1 MSPTDSPGGT
11 KSKRRKGKKSSAD
24 ERRFAQLDR
33 NAEEML
39 GGGKRG
45 EVMPVWVKSS
55 PIVVMDTQVSLQMPP
70 EPAKMEHAASM
81 VDVQVESLLLHEQLW
96 GRDNPRTI
104 KFAERLIK
112 TCNRYGT
119 SVLGLGDTRTALLM
133 FQKASEVLGAM
144 PAQGD
149 YATKLEL
156 RCLTYSNL
164 AWFHFCTKDFV
175 TALKYAQKSHSSAN
189 MSKDQRAMA
198 AAHLNVGCCISML
211 GRHEGA
217 MDHATKALY
226 LLQAEHGGM
235 GSNSAVA
242 VCLHNIGVEQINLF
256 RTGEGTGAGEALESV
271 TDAIE
276 IAKEVLDESHTWL
289 KHFKRTFKV
298 ALKMSPSVD
307 TLRKSGL
314 GPLKRVRS
322 PAPQIM
328 PSNATMNRSQSRT
341 AYTPEG
347 GQLPKIRSLTPDS
360 SGLAP
365 MKGARTADK
374 DLPPPVIAPPVR
386 KAPSKLQP
394 LKVSLPNSLSQ
405 PHAFNG
411 TPIDPDSRPESR
423 ASILGLHKTTSP
435 AELGDELQQLVAQR
449 SKMIT
454 DIGTGSIPRLMTPTA
469 DDALLQATTKSETTV
484 ITTTLDGYKPTEE
497 AEENY
502 GEDDGFEADEA
513 YGDDDF
519 APEEKSVAAAPQE
532 PAQEEYGED
541 EGFEEDED
549 YGDDFDADEEAGA
562 DLEKKKVAA
571 ASNIQRITRGK
582 QGRKK
587 ARDKRLT
594 KIGATAAPATTAAAA
609 EPTQEQMQAELDT
622 AMVEWKAADST
633 DASVEARARVNRAR
647 AALGKSPASSRAPS
661 PAKNNRLSTELVQEQ
676 EDTELSDA
684 DREARAQAALKIQS
698 LTRGKAGRKK
708 AKSKATN
715 KHTGV
720 QRSDLGD
727 GGAYQNEIDRQRAAL
742 RIQSQAR
749 ARRARKQAEFVKNN
763 PDAQTKGYKQFSEY
777 QGDEAHPYNVKLKK
791 GKKGPQGV
799 MTSHESANVYANQSD
814 YSYTHQTAAL
824 RIQSIQRGKIGRR
837 NAKKKKTSRSALGPA
852 VF

>member
-1 MSPTDSPGGT
+1 MSPTDASPPAGT
-11 KSKRRKGKKSSAD
+11 KSKRRKGKKTAD
-24 ERRFAQLDR
+24 ERRFAELDR
-33 NAEEML
+33 KAEEML

-45 EVMPVWVKSS
+45 EIMPVWVKSS

-70 EPAKMEHAASM
+70 EPTKMEHAASM

-133 FQKASEVLGAM
+133 FQKASEVLGSM

-164 AWFHFCTKDFV
+164 AWFHFITKDFT
-175 TALKYAQKSHSSAN
+175 TALRYAQKSHSSAN

-211 GRHEGA
+211 GKHEVA

-242 VCLHNIGVEQINLF
+242 VCLHNIGVQQINMY

-276 IAKEVLDESHTWL
+276 IAKEVLDDSHTWL

-322 PAPQIM
+322 PATQIL
-328 PSNATMNRSQSRT
+328 PSNATMGRSQSRK
-341 AYTPEG
+341 AYTPDG
-347 GQLPKIRSLTPDS
+347 SQLPKIASPAIDS

-365 MKGARTADK
+365 MKGGVRLSET
-374 DLPPPVIAPPVR
+374 DLPAPVIAPPQR
-386 KAPSKLQP
+386 KPTAKLQP

-411 TPIDPDSRPESR
+411 SPTSEADPRPESR
-423 ASILGLHKTTSP
+423 AAILGLGHTTHSV
-435 AELGDELQQLVAQR
+435 ELGDELQQLVKARTQ
-449 SKMIT
+449 MINE
-454 DIGTGSIPRLMTPTA
+454 IGTKPVLEPLVQS
-469 DDALLQATTKSETTV
+469 TTKSETTV
-484 ITTTLDGYKPTEE
+484 VTATLEGYKPEGQQEE
-497 AEENY
+497 DMYEGEEKFE
-502 GEDDGFEADEA
+502 EDEPEDEYA
-513 YGDDDF
+513 DDDF
-519 APEEKSVAAAPQE
+519 AEEGAAEPEVAA
-532 PAQEEYGED
+532 EEEDYGED
-541 EGFEEDED
+541 EGFEEEEEYREDE
-549 YGDDFDADEEAGA
+549 FDADEE
-562 DLEKKKVAA
+562 VATINQASDGEQAAVDKQAAIDEQARAEA
-571 ASNIQRITRGK
+571 ASRIQRITRGR

-587 ARDKRLT
+587 AIDKRAH
-594 KIGATAAPATTAAAA
+594 KISAP
-609 EPTQEQMQAELDT
+609 
-622 AMVEWKAADST
+622 
-633 DASVEARARVNRAR
+633 
-647 AALGKSPASSRAPS
+647 PASKIP
-661 PAKNNRLSTELVQEQ
+661 
-676 EDTELSDA
+676 DA
-684 DREARAQAALKIQS
+684 DELAREQAALKIQS
-698 LTRGKAGRKK
+698 LTRGKSGRKK
-708 AKSKATN
+708 ALMKKKKA
-715 KHTGV
+715 HSGV
-720 QRSDLGD
+720 SRSDLGD
-727 GGAYQNEIDRQRAAL
+727 GGNAGAEIDRQRAAL

-749 ARRARKQAEFVKNN
+749 ARKARKEAENRKNDPN
-763 PDAQTKGYKQFSEY
+763 AQTQGYKQFSEY
-777 QGDEAHPYNVKLKK
+777 HGEEDHPYNVKLKQ
-791 GKKGPQGV
+791 GKKGAQTHV
-799 MTSHESANVYANQSD
+799 TSAESASLYQTQSD
-814 YSYTHQTAAL
+814 YSYSHQKAAL
-824 RIQSIQRGKIGRR
+824 AIQAAQRGKVGRR
-837 NAKKKKTSRSALGPA
+837 KAKTKRSALGPP